1 MRRFSLALALL
12 LVVAACTSDDDTEIV
27 LNEGLV
33 EAAYDICP
41 IMWQWQL
48 GVGAVM
54 NDMSYQ
60 SFREPDPELRLG
72 LYLTAID
79 ETRDTIAVLKQKL
92 HALPDLRYQRFFAS
106 EIEKGLEDAELTID
120 DTEAE
125 VLSAYQDLEPTYNEI
140 VPLIFLAFEK
150 VIDLPK
156 PELATYGDP
165 ELIPA
170 FQSVPQCQHGVK
182 DADDGVARH
191 VPLEPAPR
199 PQ

>member
-1 MRRFSLALALL
+1 MRRFSSALALL
-12 LVVAACTSDDDTEIV
+12 LVVAACTSDDDTEIA
-27 LNEGLV
+27 LNQGLV

-60 SFREPDPELRLG
+60 SFAEPDPELRLD
-72 LYLTAID
+72 LYMSAID
-79 ETRDTIAVLKQKL
+79 ETRETIVVLKQKL
-92 HALPDLRYQRFFAS
+92 RALPNLRYQRFFAS
-106 EIEKGLEDAELTID
+106 EIEKGLEGAEVTID

-125 VLSAYQDLEPTYNEI
+125 VLAVYASNDPTYNEI
-140 VPLIFLAFEK
+140 VPIIFLAFEK

-170 FQSVPQCQHGVK
+170 FQSVAQCQHGVK
-182 DADDGVARH
+182 DADDGVARY

>member
-1 MRRFSLALALL
+1 MALAPL
-12 LVVAACTSDDDTEIV
+12 LVVAACTSDDDTEID
-27 LNEGLV
+27 LNQGLV

-41 IMWQWQL
+41 ILWQWQL

-60 SFREPDPELRLG
+60 SFQEPDPELRLD
-72 LYLTAID
+72 LYTTAID
-79 ETRDTIAVLKQKL
+79 ETRETVAVLRRKL
-92 HALPDLRYQRFFAS
+92 AALPDSRYQRFFAS
-106 EIEKGLEDAELTID
+106 EIEKGLEDAEVTID

-125 VLSAYQDLEPTYNEI
+125 VLAAYANNEPAYNEI
-140 VPLIFLAFEK
+140 VPIIFLAFEK

-182 DADDGVARH
+182 DADDGVPRH
-191 VPLEPAPR
+191 VPLEPEPR
-199 PQ
+199 TQ

>member
-1 MRRFSLALALL
+1 MRRFSSALALL
-12 LVVAACTSDDDTEIV
+12 LVVAACTSDDDTEIA
-27 LNEGLV
+27 LNQGLV

-54 NDMSYQ
+54 NEMSYQ
-60 SFREPDPELRLG
+60 SFREPDPELRLD
-72 LYLTAID
+72 LYMSAID
-79 ETRDTIAVLKQKL
+79 ETRETIVVLKQKL
-92 HALPDLRYQRFFAS
+92 RALPNLRYQRFFAS
-106 EIEKGLEDAELTID
+106 EIEKGLEGAEVTID

-125 VLSAYQDLEPTYNEI
+125 VLAVYASNDPTYNEI
-140 VPLIFLAFEK
+140 VPIIFLAFEK

-170 FQSVPQCQHGVK
+170 FQSVAQCQHGVK
-182 DADDGVARH
+182 DADDGVARY

>member
-1 MRRFSLALALL
+1 VRRFFLALALL
-12 LVVAACTSDDDTEIV
+12 LVVAACTSDVDTEID
-27 LNEGLV
+27 LNQGLV

-41 IMWQWQL
+41 ILWQWQL

-60 SFREPDPELRLG
+60 SFREPDPELRLD
-72 LYLTAID
+72 LYTTAID
-79 ETRDTIAVLKQKL
+79 ETRETVAVLRQKL
-92 HALPDLRYQRFFAS
+92 AALPDSRYQRFFAS
-106 EIEKGLEDAELTID
+106 EIEKGLEDAEVTID

-125 VLSAYQDLEPTYNEI
+125 VLAAYAGNDPAYNEI
-140 VPLIFLAFEK
+140 VPIIFLAFEK

-182 DADDGVARH
+182 DADDGVPRY

>member
-1 MRRFSLALALL
+1 MALALL
-12 LVVAACTSDDDTEIV
+12 LVVAACTSDDDTEID
-27 LNEGLV
+27 LNQGLV

-41 IMWQWQL
+41 ILWQWQL

-60 SFREPDPELRLG
+60 SFREPDPELRLD
-72 LYLTAID
+72 LYTTAID
-79 ETRDTIAVLKQKL
+79 ETRETVAVLRQKL
-92 HALPDLRYQRFFAS
+92 AALPDSRYQRFFAS

-125 VLSAYQDLEPTYNEI
+125 VLAAYATNDPAYNEI
-140 VPLIFLAFEK
+140 VPTIFLAFEK

-170 FQSVPQCQHGVK
+170 FQSVAQCQHGVK
-182 DADDGVARH
+182 DADDGVARY

-199 PQ
+199 PK

>member
-1 MRRFSLALALL
+1 MGSVKDALTNIK
-12 LVVAACTSDDDTEIV
+12 AAAESGDEDTLSNYAMDERSSV
-27 LNEGLV
+27 SK
-33 EAAYDICP
+33 AA
-41 IMWQWQL
+41 QK
-48 GVGAVM
+48 
-54 NDMSYQ
+54 
-60 SFREPDPELRLG
+60 
-72 LYLTAID
+72 AID
-79 ETRDTIAVLKQKL
+79 RID
-92 HALPDLRYQRFFAS
+92 
-106 EIEKGLEDAELTID
+106 GLEDAEVTID

-125 VLSAYQDLEPTYNEI
+125 VLAAYAGNDPAYNEI
-140 VPLIFLAFEK
+140 VPIIFLAFEK

-182 DADDGVARH
+182 DADDGVPRY